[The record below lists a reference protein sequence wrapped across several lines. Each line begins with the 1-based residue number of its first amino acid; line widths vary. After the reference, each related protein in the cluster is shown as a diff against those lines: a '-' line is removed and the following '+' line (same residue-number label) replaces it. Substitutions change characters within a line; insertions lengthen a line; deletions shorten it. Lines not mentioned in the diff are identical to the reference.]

1 MLFLSLKTQA
11 SQDST
16 KSSRKQTS
24 CDIIETVESLGQ
36 AVAVAQHHD
45 AITGTEKQYVT
56 EDYHYRLSKSTQDF
70 LHCAT
75 ETTLEIGQYNCPYLN
90 ISQCEATD
98 NQHSFIVSVYNP
110 LPRTRSSIIRVPI
123 SYHGDVTV
131 SKMVSI
137 NIILF
142 SIYIFYQLR
151 KIIHYFCYISSVSN
165 IFNEHAIGNFV
176 WRLKF
181 CTMKT
186 FLYTLKETSD
196 LKNITIQI

>member
-1 MLFLSLKTQA
+1 MSFLSLKTQA
-11 SQDST
+11 SQDPT

-75 ETTLEIGQYNCPYLN
+75 ETTLEIGQYNCPNLN
-90 ISQCEATD
+90 ISQCEATE

-110 LPRTRSSIIRVPI
+110 LSRTRSSIIRLPI

-142 SIYIFYQLR
+142 SIYIL
-151 KIIHYFCYISSVSN
+151 I
-165 IFNEHAIGNFV
+165 
-176 WRLKF
+176 
-181 CTMKT
+181 KT
-186 FLYTLKETSD
+186 TENYTLF
-196 LKNITIQI
+196 LLYL

>member
-1 MLFLSLKTQA
+1 M
-11 SQDST
+11 
-16 KSSRKQTS
+16 
-24 CDIIETVESLGQ
+24 ESLGQ

-90 ISQCEATD
+90 ISQCEATE

-110 LPRTRSSIIRVPI
+110 LSRTRSSIIRLPI
-123 SYHGDVTV
+123 SKYGDVTV

-142 SIYIFYQLR
+142 SIYIL
-151 KIIHYFCYISSVSN
+151 I
-165 IFNEHAIGNFV
+165 
-176 WRLKF
+176 
-181 CTMKT
+181 KT
-186 FLYTLKETSD
+186 TENYTLF
-196 LKNITIQI
+196 LLYL

>member
-1 MLFLSLKTQA
+1 MSFLSLKTQA

-24 CDIIETVESLGQ
+24 CDIIETVESFGQ

-90 ISQCEATD
+90 ISQCEATE

-110 LPRTRSSIIRVPI
+110 LSRTRSSIIRVPI

-142 SIYIFYQLR
+142 SIYIFYRRLR
-151 KIIHYFCYISSVSN
+151 KIIYYFYHISSVSN
-165 IFNEHAIGNFV
+165 IFSEYSIGHFV
-176 WRLKF
+176 
-181 CTMKT
+181 
-186 FLYTLKETSD
+186 
-196 LKNITIQI
+196 